1 LAGLVGIL
9 ASILTSKLISCLQ
22 SGFFLNPSDSAWPSS
37 TTSPTT
43 IGANGIGADGANIV
57 YLPNGLRVIHQE
69 MPTAAVVVDV
79 WVRAGASCEP
89 AEWSGMAHFLEHM
102 VFKGT
107 QRLRPGE
114 FDWAIESQG
123 GVTNAATSHDYAHF
137 FITVASE
144 AVPETLPY
152 LAELL
157 LCAAIPADE
166 FDRERQV
173 VLEEIRQAQDDPDW
187 VGYQALCELLYGDHA
202 YGRSVLGTPEILLA
216 RSPEEMR
223 QFHQM
228 HYRPENMTVAIA
240 GGISQALAID
250 LIQRSFN
257 EFPEPPDT
265 LGIEPPAMAKPAKG
279 IAINLSPGSQ
289 VYQHQTLHLPNLEQ
303 SRLTM
308 AWLGPGIDDLAATS
322 GLDLISVLLG
332 GGRTSRLVREL
343 REEKQL
349 VEEVESSFALQKE
362 CSVLSLSMW
371 LEGENIEPVEAIVRD
386 RLTTLAKQPM
396 ADDELARCK
405 RLLLN
410 DYAFSIE
417 TPSQIAGLYGY
428 YATLAEPKLAT
439 TYPQSIQAHS
449 PESLQQLARQY
460 LSAEHYT
467 AVVLLPAESSN
478 LPS

>member
-1 LAGLVGIL
+1 LNSFDSSQLSSSSAATDSTAESTAGAKAVR
-9 ASILTSKLISCLQ
+9 
-22 SGFFLNPSDSAWPSS
+22 
-37 TTSPTT
+37 
-43 IGANGIGADGANIV
+43 
-57 YLPNGLRVIHQE
+57 LPNGLTLIHQE

-79 WVRAGASCEP
+79 WVKAGASCEP

-107 QRLRPGE
+107 QRLKPGE

-123 GVTNAATSHDYAHF
+123 GMTNAATSHDYAHF

-157 LCAAIPADE
+157 LAAAIPADE

-187 VGYQALCELLYGDHA
+187 VGYQALCELLYGDHS

-223 QFHQM
+223 QFHQL
-228 HYRPENMTVAIA
+228 HYQPENMTVAIA
-240 GGISQALAID
+240 GGISQALALELVQKSFEHFPKPPTD
-250 LIQRSFN
+250 LLADSLADGLDQK
-257 EFPEPPDT
+257 T
-265 LGIEPPAMAKPAKG
+265 AMAKPSRG
-279 IAINLSPGSQ
+279 IALSPSPNSQ
-289 VYQHQTLHLPNLEQ
+289 TSQHQTLHLPNLEQ

-308 AWLGPGIDDLAATS
+308 AWLGPGIDQLAATT
-322 GLDLISVLLG
+322 GLDLISVVLG

-349 VEEVESSFALQKE
+349 VEEVESNFALQQA

-371 LEGENIEPVEAIVRD
+371 LEREHIETVEEIVRD
-386 RLTTLAKQPM
+386 RLTTLAQQPI
-396 ADDELARCK
+396 ATDELARCK

-410 DYAFSIE
+410 DYAFSTE

-428 YATLAEPKLAT
+428 YATLAEPNLAT
-439 TYPQSIQAHS
+439 TYPQYVQAHS
-449 PESLQQLARQY
+449 PESLQQLVRQY

-467 AVVLLPAESSN
+467 AVVLLPAE
-478 LPS
+478 